1 MEKKYFTI
9 RINEDLQAQFKSKA
23 ALEKSNM
30 AQVLERLI
38 TQYLAEKA
46 KKVEDNNVRQEAKQ

>member
-1 MEKKYFTI
+1 MSKKYFHI
-9 RINEDLQAQFKSKA
+9 WIDEDLQAQFKSKA